1 MKNSNF
7 FFDSNFNQTE
17 QLPRKFTV
25 KFDPVKASVKLRTR
39 VSVDGVQVGDLLDD
53 NSKENDGYRFH
64 DVFHYTFAA
73 ILGWSPCIRSMMK
86 RKRKSVL
93 HIDEI
98 EDGARATITEEAISL
113 LVFNKAKQNQFF
125 TKKEKISGQ
134 LLTIIKEMTTPFEVN
149 VRSKKDW
156 REAIF
161 IGYSLFCNLLA
172 NDGGTIHFDMVNRT
186 ALYEKKACD

>member
-1 MKNSNF
+1 MKNLNF
-7 FFDSNFNQTE
+7 FFDSTFNQRE
-17 QLPRKFTV
+17 QLPRNFTV

-39 VSVDGVQVGDLLDD
+39 VLVDGVQVGDLLDD

-86 RKRKSVL
+86 RKRKSAP

-113 LVFNKAKQNQFF
+113 LVFNKARQNQFF
-125 TKKEKISGQ
+125 TNKEKISGQ
-134 LLTIIKEMTTPFEVN
+134 LLTIIKEMTAPFEVN

-172 NDGGTIHFDMVNRT
+172 NDGGTIHFDMINRT
-186 ALYEKKACD
+186 ALYEK